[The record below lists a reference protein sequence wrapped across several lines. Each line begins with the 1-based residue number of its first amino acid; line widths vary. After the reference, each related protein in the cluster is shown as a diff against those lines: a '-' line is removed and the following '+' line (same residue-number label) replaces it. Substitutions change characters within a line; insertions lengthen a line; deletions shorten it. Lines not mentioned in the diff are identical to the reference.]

1 MSSFFNS
8 KYLRSSMKYGVLGA
22 AFSIIMFFVFIM
34 MGNIPMVSAR
44 LFDFVLL
51 PVFIF
56 LAVKEFKDYQNAGEL
71 RFWQGMS
78 VGFVV
83 YFTLGIISGVFLYIY
98 LSTFGSEIFADF
110 VSNEIDKIIQ
120 NKDMIVDQ
128 MGETTYEDVLRS
140 MQQSKVIH
148 VAFDDLI
155 KKSFVGLFISPV
167 ISLFMRTNMK

>member
-1 MSSFFNS
+1 
-8 KYLRSSMKYGVLGA
+8 MKYGVLGA